1 MQLTIRVGAAADRSL
16 ADVYRPLIEAGER
29 ARTTLTRSS
38 TQAARAS
45 SAATKK
51 GISEEERE
59 YQKLVKQTEK
69 WRRDEVRAAEKAARD
84 QVKSAE
90 KAARDRANATS
101 KATKQEAAEADK
113 IAAYWQKVRDK
124 SAAYAIKV
132 AEKTASATARAEER
146 AAREKAR
153 AAERAMANHA
163 RSNRESER
171 DKADQNAAMM
181 VGGKS
186 FLMGGARAGARVI
199 GAAGRFAA
207 GVAGGLARGAGV
219 NTDIGSIVAKNFEL
233 EAQATDLSNA
243 GYMAG
248 DPRNGMRVD
257 PNALMAQTLSV
268 GKATGTDANDVMEG
282 LQKFVAKTGDLRTA
296 RDVIGDMAVL
306 ARTTGANME
315 DVADA
320 AGDVASALPDTADK
334 GARVKDVMS
343 VIAAQG
349 KVGAVEIKQLATQMT
364 KIAAASGQFEGDA
377 GQNMIA
383 FGAMAQMA
391 RSGKGGAAS
400 ASQAANTVGAF
411 TSTFAKGARVDAFNK
426 FGVNIAGEGGKI
438 RDPKAIILDALAAA
452 NSSKFG
458 GPGKA
463 NVNMGEMFKD
473 ANARKAV
480 MGFENIYKEAGGG
493 DAGLAAVSAEFDR
506 LVQSTIAER
515 EARDSFAAAMNTSKA
530 KAESFNQ
537 SMREVVLNV
546 QQELTPALIALT
558 PYIIAAA
565 QALADAVSWITGK
578 SSVGPQL
585 RVAGQNVAG
594 AIDSTEK
601 GIKTGE
607 LAAGQEALNAQAE
620 ETARKAVEAAKADVT
635 KSQEGGLSD
644 ASKTALKL
652 YDMFGPGNL
661 LTTIGSNNVGVGQ
674 SVINRDEGKQQD
686 AESRLVAAEEIFKS
700 IHAENQKVADL
711 LANNV
716 IRVRIEGG
724 AAPPGVSD
732 SGRTPPSE

>member
-16 ADVYRPLIEAGER
+16 ADVYRPLLESGER
-29 ARTTLTRSS
+29 ARTALTRSS

-90 KAARDRANATS
+90 KASRDRENAVA
-101 KATKQEAAEADK
+101 KATKKEASEADK
-113 IAAYWQKVRDK
+113 VAAYWQKVRDK

-146 AAREKAR
+146 TAREKAR
-153 AAERAMANHA
+153 AAERAMSIYS
-163 RSNRESER
+163 RSNQDSAR
-171 DKADQNAAMM
+171 DKAATNSALMA
-181 VGGKS
+181 GGKS
-186 FLMGGARAGARVI
+186 LLAGGARAV

-233 EAQATDLSNA
+233 ESQATDLSNA

-248 DPRNGMRVD
+248 DARNGMRVD

-411 TSTFAKGARVDAFNK
+411 TATFAKGARVDAFNK
-426 FGVNIAGEGGKI
+426 FGVNIAGEGGKV
-438 RDPKAIILDALAAA
+438 RDPKAIILDAIAAA

-473 ANARKAV
+473 RNARTAV

-546 QQELTPALIALT
+546 QQELTPALVALT

-607 LAAGQEALNAQAE
+607 IAGGQQALNAQAE
-620 ETARKAVEAAKADVT
+620 ESARKAVEAAKADVT
-635 KSQEGGLSD
+635 KTQEGGLSD
-644 ASKTALKL
+644 VSKSALKL

-661 LTTIGSNNVGVGQ
+661 LTTIGSGNVGVGQ

-686 AESRLVAAEEIFKS
+686 AESRLVAAQEIFKS